1 MKHKSLLIAA
11 LLMAFASVSMAQV
24 TLTQTTTNEF
34 QRGTGQNVIIAN
46 DQVSLQSIMTGIN
59 NFDGTTNLP
68 QTLMN
73 HELATWQTYVFCVG
87 GYNGTE
93 AINNVYRA
101 TQQTSGISSWTTM
114 NSLPVGLT
122 HAAVVASQQNLIV
135 MGGKNEEGVSNKIYY
150 AYIDPLNGNLGEWNE
165 ASLQLPQPLWGA
177 KAIAVHDNIYLIGGA
192 NTDDETAASS
202 KVYCLRL
209 NARGTVAS
217 ITEVSNLPAARNGHA
232 VASYDSKI
240 YVIGGHDA
248 TGDLK
253 NTVYRASVNLNGSLS
268 SWAAQTA
275 LPVAISSHS
284 AVCTNGFL
292 AVIGGMTTDL
302 PSNQIYYTY
311 MDNSNLSWTTSTAV
325 LSVRTHSGASCAF
338 GDKMFYSGGQ
348 VLSGSIVNYM
358 RYAPVVT
365 GDSKVK
371 KSCYVSKPF
380 DIGNPMKNVQDLNFT
395 LTHSSTT
402 SYEILYRI
410 ADANSNF
417 GNWISGG
424 SNGLVT
430 INQTCSAI
438 QYMLRMTATG
448 SDDLAIEEAQAIITG
463 YTQLAGNLDNLST
476 ISAGSSPYIVTGD
489 ISFTTGIHNVEA
501 GVEIYF
507 QENTGLTIY
516 GACVNFNGTEEHP
529 ILLTYANADQK
540 RWKGV
545 FFDGGPWPYYSGM
558 YDNNASTWNYTTLS
572 NAGYGDNQ
580 ANLYLYR
587 AHQPIFTSC
596 NFVGSL
602 QNGIRMIECD
612 GTTFADCIITDNE
625 NNALDITSSTP
636 LMTSCVMTNSDYAIY
651 FRNNYFPNFTNCAAY
666 NNNFGIYSC
675 TPDRSFVYDAST
687 LALYDNDI
695 EIRMPGGRIY
705 DSRTWNYYDNGYWI
719 EGTLEINDGDRPTL
733 TIAPGNTILMNPN
746 TEIRLYGG
754 GILAVGTVTDSI
766 TFTPK
771 NGAVGGWYG
780 FRFYDGS
787 DDNAA
792 SSLRYCVI
800 EKATSNI
807 YSEYTTQPSLMYSTV
822 RQGVNYNLDITRNSS
837 IDIDG
842 IVSRDCP
849 IGLNVWNNSSANLVA
864 SSFDNCSNCCVRVDG
879 NNNHAE
885 FYYCTMNNSNIGVRY
900 SNPDLNIPNYA
911 VNNSIT
917 FNNVTSPVGLDEGR
931 ILNRSWGA
939 NEYGIFGDLYVYSDW
954 DAYDTAQLT
963 LEAGSTLR
971 FAQGKHLRIS
981 HWSSGW
987 AYKGKLSAVGTEETP
1002 IVFTSLNGEIGGWEG
1017 LRFYEGAQTS
1027 LLKHCVFEKGN
1038 DYNVYVENTRK
1049 THFEDCAFHNSNNYG
1064 MRFNSPDY
1072 IHGENMVNL
1081 SFNNNQYDGIAIN
1094 GGILYGQRIWND
1106 YDYFILGDID
1116 VRGENSNDT
1125 AILTLS
1131 PGATLRFSSR
1141 MWLQVGVSER
1151 YGRLIAEGTEE
1162 NPITFTSLNGETGGW
1177 FGLRFY
1183 GYTSPSSLK
1192 HCIFEKGDSYN
1203 VYVENTHNTRFEDCA
1218 FNNSNNYGMRFNSPE
1233 YIHGEN
1239 MVNLSFNGNQ
1249 YDGIA
1254 INGGTL
1260 YGQRTWGGYDY
1271 YVTDDH
1277 FWIRAEN
1284 TSDIARLTLCPGATL
1299 HFAPGRYMQVS
1310 WNDYYGSLIAE
1321 GTEEAPITFTSTN
1334 GAIGGWNC
1342 LAFYSYTAPSS
1353 LKHCIFE
1360 KGSTHN
1366 VYVNNTS
1373 NVLFEN
1379 CEFRLAADR
1388 GASFVNY
1395 ASPTVRLCSFHHNTL
1410 CGVYLSDNATPI
1422 LGGSP
1427 ENANDILFNNNW
1439 AIYQDGGNDIDMSYN
1454 FYGTMDSLFIE
1465 SSIYD
1470 RIDNGWRGRVNA
1482 FPVSMLPVAGHTL
1495 TGTLLYDG
1503 NPDYTM
1509 PGSTVMVK
1517 NFDDEVLYQTTTDA
1531 TGHFAIEN
1539 MTGGARKVDF
1549 IPNVDVE
1556 GTITTADALAV
1567 MLHYVHE
1574 TMLSGHRL
1582 TIADVNGSGTVN
1594 GTDALFI
1601 QKRYVHQIETMPV
1614 GDMYYSLYDSLNY
1627 GLYATDLTMT
1637 ALAYGDVN
1645 ASYQVL
1651 RDGINLLSDGQ
1662 VLVGPNQYYDI
1673 PVSVLNAIEAGAIS
1687 LKLNYPAEY
1696 LSVERVLLPNGEE
1709 AMIYDNEGQVTISWY
1724 SLDPMLLSNN
1734 DLMLTL
1740 GIRTKDI
1747 FNLNEPITFSLDNRS
1762 ELTDGSAQVLSNV
1775 TLTMPELITLGYEGL
1790 DENDIFGLSVY
1801 PNPMGDR
1808 SLVRYNLPTE
1818 GRVTFC
1824 IYDLLGNTV
1833 QAVELGVQ
1841 SLGQHEIELSGLAS
1855 GIYMGRLAISG
1866 NREDVQIVKIV
1877 VK

>member
-177 KAIAVHDNIYLIGGA
+177 KAITVHDNIYLIGGA
-192 NTDDETAASS
+192 STDDETAASS

-217 ITEVSNLPAARNGHA
+217 IAEVSNLPAARNGHA

-275 LPVAISSHS
+275 LPVALSSHS

-338 GDKMFYSGGQ
+338 SDKMFYSGGQ

-358 RYAPVVT
+358 RYAPIVT

-417 GNWISGG
+417 GNWISAG

-430 INQTCSAI
+430 INQTNSAT

-448 SDDLAIEEAQAIITG
+448 TDDLAMEETQAIITG
-463 YTQLAGNLDNLST
+463 YTQLSGNLDNLST
-476 ISAGSSPYIVTGD
+476 ISLGSSPYIVTGD

-507 QENTGLTIY
+507 QENTGLTINA
-516 GACVNFNGTEEHP
+516 ACVNFNGTEEHP

-545 FFDGGPWPYYSGM
+545 FFDGGPWPHYSGM

-800 EKATSNI
+800 EKATTNL
-807 YSEYTTQPSLMYSTV
+807 YSEYTSQPSLMYSTV
-822 RQGVNYNLDITRNSS
+822 RQGVNYNLDITRSSS

-842 IVSRDCP
+842 VVSRDCP
-849 IGLNVWNNSSANLVA
+849 VGLSLWDNSSANLVA
-864 SSFDNCSNCCVRVDG
+864 TSFDNCSNCCVRVDG
-879 NNNHAE
+879 NNNHVE
-885 FYYCTMNNSNIGVRY
+885 FYYCNMNNSNIGVRY
-900 SNPDLNIPNYA
+900 LNPNMNIPNYS
-911 VNNSIT
+911 VNSSIT
-917 FNNVTSPVGLDEGR
+917 FNNVTSPVGLNEGNVR
-931 ILNRSWGA
+931 NRSWGA
-939 NEYGIFGDLYVYSDW
+939 NEYGVYGDIYVYSDW
-954 DAYDTAQLT
+954 EASDTAQLT
-963 LEAGSTLR
+963 IEAGSTLR

-981 HWSSGW
+981 HWDYGG
-987 AYKGKLSAVGTEETP
+987 AYKGKLSAIGTEEAP
-1002 IVFTSLNGEIGGWEG
+1002 IVFTSLNGEAGGWSG
-1017 LRFYEGAQTS
+1017 LRFYEGTKTTI
-1027 LLKHCVFEKGN
+1027 LKHCIFEKAN
-1038 DYNVYVENTRK
+1038 EWNVYINYTNNVRM
-1049 THFEDCAFHNSNNYG
+1049 EDCEFNNSNGYG
-1064 MRFNSPDY
+1064 LYYYSARNVDGDKMD
-1072 IHGENMVNL
+1072 NL
-1081 SFNNNQYDGIAIN
+1081 QFSGNLYNGIAISGVTLSN
-1094 GGILYGQRIWND
+1094 RTWD
-1106 YDYFILGDID
+1106 AYDYFVKDNLE
-1116 VRGENSNDT
+1116 VRSESSSDTSCITLMPGTHFYALQDKCIYVGTNDC
-1125 AILTLS
+1125 
-1131 PGATLRFSSR
+1131 
-1141 MWLQVGVSER
+1141 
-1151 YGRLIAEGTEE
+1151 YGKLIAEGTEE
-1162 NPITFTSLNGETGGW
+1162 NPITFTSLNGTWG
-1177 FGLRFY
+1177 GLRFHNR
-1183 GYTSPSSLK
+1183 TRPSSLK
-1192 HCIFEKGDSYN
+1192 HCIIERGNSYN
-1203 VYVENTHNTRFEDCA
+1203 VYVESTHNTRFEDCA
-1218 FNNSNNYGMRFNSPE
+1218 FNNSNSYGMRFNNPN

-1239 MVNLSFNGNQ
+1239 MVNLSFSGNQ
-1249 YDGIA
+1249 RDGIA

-1260 YGQRTWGGYDY
+1260 YGQRTWGDYNY

-1277 FWIRAEN
+1277 LWVRAEN
-1284 TSDIARLTLCPGATL
+1284 TSDTARLTLCPGATL
-1299 HFAPGRYMQVS
+1299 HFASGRYMQVS
-1310 WNDYYGSLIAE
+1310 WNEYYGSLIAE
-1321 GTEEAPITFTSTN
+1321 GTEEAPITFTSIN
-1334 GAIGGWNC
+1334 GLTSGWDC
-1342 LAFYSYTAPSS
+1342 LAFYSKTAPSS

-1360 KGSTHN
+1360 KGSTQN
-1366 VYVNNTS
+1366 VYVNHTN

-1379 CEFRLAADR
+1379 CEFRYAGDR
-1388 GASFVNY
+1388 GIAIVSS

-1439 AIYQDGGNDIDMSYN
+1439 AIYQDGNNNVNMSYN
-1454 FYGTMDSLFIE
+1454 FYGTMDSLSIE
-1465 SSIYD
+1465 RSIRD
-1470 RIDNGWRGRVNA
+1470 RIEYDWYGRVNA

-1531 TGHFAIEN
+1531 TGHFALEN

-1549 IPNVDVE
+1549 TPNVDVE

-1614 GDMYYSLYDSLNY
+1614 GDMYYSLYDSIDY
-1627 GLYATDLTMT
+1627 GHYATDLTMT

-1645 ASYQVL
+1645 ASYQML

-1662 VLVGPNQYYDI
+1662 ILIGPNQYYDI
-1673 PVSVLNAIEAGAIS
+1673 PVSVENAIEAGAIS

-1696 LSVERVLLPNGEE
+1696 LSVERVLMPNGEE

-1762 ELTDGSAQVLSNV
+1762 ELTDGNAQVLSNM

-1808 SLVRYNLPTE
+1808 SVVRYNLPTE